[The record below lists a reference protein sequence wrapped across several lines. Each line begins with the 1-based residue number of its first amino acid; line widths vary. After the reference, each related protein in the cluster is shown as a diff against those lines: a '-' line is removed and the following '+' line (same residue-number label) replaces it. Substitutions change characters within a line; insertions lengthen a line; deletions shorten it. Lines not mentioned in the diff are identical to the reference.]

1 MCTPLTFQVRL
12 KERVPR
18 SLRSCLGPA
27 CGAWVRGLG
36 AGSQATPGAAL
47 RPISVRATWKLAAE
61 YGHLVSLSEG
71 LQILFLLKG
80 LGPTTIFILLLS
92 F

>member
-27 CGAWVRGLG
+27 CGAWVRAPRPPQEWPWSHKCKSNLEAGRRVRSLG
-36 AGSQATPGAAL
+36 FP
-47 RPISVRATWKLAAE
+47 
-61 YGHLVSLSEG
+61 
-71 LQILFLLKG
+71 F
-80 LGPTTIFILLLS
+80 
-92 F
+92 